1 MPPGSRQPAFLFA
14 PGAGAP
20 SSSSWM
26 RAWRER
32 LASLGDVTA
41 LDYPYMRAGRKT
53 PDKLPVLIE
62 AHRAALAE
70 LRAKTAGPV
79 FLIGKSMGGRVGCHL
94 ALTEEVAGVICLGYP
109 LKAAASGALRDRV
122 LVDLRT

>member
-1 MPPGSRQPAFLFA
+1 MRPVAKPAFLFA

-20 SSSSWM
+20 STSGWM
-26 RAWRER
+26 KGWRTR
-32 LASLGDVTA
+32 LATLGDVTA
-41 LDYPYMRAGRKT
+41 FDYPYMRSGRKA

-70 LRAKTAGPV
+70 VRAKTKGPV

-94 ALTEEVAGVICLGYP
+94 ALEEEVA
-109 LKAAASGALRDRV
+109 
-122 LVDLRT
+122 